1 MGATPLSIMD
11 REKQHSIPTDQVNF
25 LNIVVIPCVE
35 LLKAILPNTEEM
47 YQEAV

>member
-1 MGATPLSIMD
+1 MD

-35 LLKAILPNTEEM
+35 LLKAILPNTEDL
-47 YQEAV
+47 YLEAV